1 VKETHGVI
9 CKKVEQAFAEDEMA
23 VRIYDGDD
31 YVGVIIST
39 DKFRPR
45 LTYEEAVFL
54 SKQLSDAAK
63 RLQARQ
69 K

>member
-1 VKETHGVI
+1 MKEIHGVV
-9 CKKVEQAFAEDEMA
+9 CKKVDYAYADDEMA
-23 VRIYDGDD
+23 VRVYDGDD
-31 YVGVIIST
+31 YVGVILST
-39 DKFRPR
+39 DKFKPK
-45 LTYEEAVFL
+45 LTCEEAVFL